1 LNRKILFIDDDKELS
16 EEMADFLGSEGYE
29 VETACDGLQAEA
41 FIRERQYD
49 IILMDWKMP
58 KLNGTEVLN
67 RFKKAGLKTKI
78 IFISGKPFL
87 DKELKKHGL
96 LPMISGVIAKPYNVV
111 ELLTL
116 LKST

>member
-1 LNRKILFIDDDKELS
+1 MNRKILFIDDDKELS
-16 EEMADFLGSEGYE
+16 EEMADFLGAQGYG
-29 VETACDGLQAEA
+29 VQTACDGMQAEK
-41 FIRERQYD
+41 FIRECQYD
-49 IILMDWKMP
+49 VILMDWKMP
-58 KLNGTEVLN
+58 KLNGTELLKRIKNV
-67 RFKKAGLKTKI
+67 GLKVKI

-87 DKELKKHGL
+87 DKELKKQGL